1 MPCVGVLLVIT
12 CCLQVVRTLK
22 NLQGS
27 EWIEDDEKRLVNY
40 IFKGYNKIARPVIV
54 KTEAV
59 PVEVGIGLIKLSDL
73 VSEFFW
79 DFFDCIKKRRTL
91 FLFVKNG
98 FSFRVRQGDQRFL
111 RDRAVSLIVN
121 LPGGIYIFSCAPF
134 WFILKA
140 KSLSKEISGCTT
152 EYMNKHTPSNFQDKG
167 VWNFGN
173 SIVNQAVFHSYSRNT
188 FLYIHWKNNESNWFS
203 KEMYNSW
210 AAKLAL

>member
-73 VSEFFW
+73 VSEFF
-79 DFFDCIKKRRTL
+79 
-91 FLFVKNG
+91 
-98 FSFRVRQGDQRFL
+98 
-111 RDRAVSLIVN
+111 
-121 LPGGIYIFSCAPF
+121 
-134 WFILKA
+134 
-140 KSLSKEISGCTT
+140 
-152 EYMNKHTPSNFQDKG
+152 
-167 VWNFGN
+167 
-173 SIVNQAVFHSYSRNT
+173 
-188 FLYIHWKNNESNWFS
+188 
-203 KEMYNSW
+203 
-210 AAKLAL
+210 